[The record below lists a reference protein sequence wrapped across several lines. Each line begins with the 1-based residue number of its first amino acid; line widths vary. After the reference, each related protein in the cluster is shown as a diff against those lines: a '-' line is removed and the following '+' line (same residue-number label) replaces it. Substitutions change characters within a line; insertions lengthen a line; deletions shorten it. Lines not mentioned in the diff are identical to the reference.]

1 MPKTATSVRAS
12 ELNHLDDSRAS
23 RMLVAVARVGVA
35 FLWIQNAYWKVPPD
49 FGQDRNPPQGLYQFT
64 RYAVDH
70 EVFAPY
76 AFVVKHVVLPNFVF
90 FGWLTLLV
98 EASLGAF
105 LLIGLATRL
114 WAVIGLGQTLA
125 IGLSVLNGPAEW
137 HWSYYLM
144 FLAHLML
151 LAVAA
156 GRAGGLDGV
165 LRPIWASSQSRSA
178 RLLLR
183 IS

>member
-1 MPKTATSVRAS
+1 MEVVESGRVLA
-12 ELNHLDDSRAS
+12 DSRSS
-23 RMLVAVARVGVA
+23 RWLVAVARVVVA
-35 FLWIQNAYWKVPPD
+35 LLWVQNVYWKVPPD
-49 FGQDRNPPQGLYQFT
+49 FGEHRRADLYRFT

-70 EVFAPY
+70 PVFSPF
-76 AFVVKHVVLPNFVF
+76 AFVVRHVVLPNFTF

-105 LLIGLATRL
+105 LLVGLATRL
-114 WAVIGLGQTLA
+114 WALIGAGQSLVIA
-125 IGLSVLNGPAEW
+125 LSVLQTPGEW

-144 FLAHLML
+144 IAAHLL
-151 LAVAA
+151 LFGVAA

-165 LRPIWASSQSRSA
+165 LRPVWQASDGRLA

-183 IS
+183 VS

>member
-1 MPKTATSVRAS
+1 MPTAAATAGVSDLR
-12 ELNHLDDSRAS
+12 HLDDSQTS
-23 RMLVAVARVGVA
+23 RLIIAAARVGVA

-64 RYAVDH
+64 RYAVDN

-76 AFVVKHVVLPNFVF
+76 AFVIKHVVLPNFTF
-90 FGWLTLLV
+90 FAWMTLLV
-98 EASLGAF
+98 EASLGGF

-114 WAVIGLGQTLA
+114 WAVVGLGQTLA
-125 IGLSVLNGPAEW
+125 ITLAVLNTPREW

-144 FLAHLML
+144 LLAHLML

-165 LRPIWASSQSRSA
+165 LRPIWARSPGRLA

-183 IS
+183 VS